1 MHEAHFSHTII
12 CKGERRRRGLILPG
26 LCNARQKRGSRGR
39 QPPCGAWGV
48 PAQTLPFGRGGGE
61 NYIALER
68 RWILLTSDE
77 HSSILRISRHH
88 KGIFSQMPY
97 FWNPGKKPAQAFAR
111 VAEIVKRLLF
121 F

>member
-1 MHEAHFSHTII
+1 MLARS
-12 CKGERRRRGLILPG
+12 GGQGGGSPLAGRGV
-26 LCNARQKRGSRGR
+26 S
-39 QPPCGAWGV
+39 PPKLFLSG
-48 PAQTLPFGRGGGE
+48 GGGE